1 MRRAAPSQWASD
13 PRTPARSR
21 VCEKRLLYRMRGIP
35 AAQWPVRESLLETP
49 GRRADQASLWI
60 GEFDLREG
68 VGGGEGS
75 LAEAIKNS

>member
-1 MRRAAPSQWASD
+1 
-13 PRTPARSR
+13 
-21 VCEKRLLYRMRGIP
+21 MRGIP